1 MRTLLRGFLRPLKR
15 NETVRWLYFT
25 LLGSYRRQWDSWA
38 GDPSQAM
45 HAIAPGTSSA
55 TFGPSGVEVA
65 DRLRLYV
72 RPDDRVLDVGCGMG
86 RVMRPLAPYCREIS
100 GIDVSPRM
108 VKLAREFL
116 RGVPNASVHHTN
128 GVDLSLFASSTFE
141 VAYVV
146 YVLQHLEREHAVR
159 YVCEMSRLLVPGGTL
174 ICEVP
179 NLAFPRNLETY
190 VRTARGA
197 KHFSV
202 ARTRFYTSEEVNAI
216 LTGVGLTL
224 IDMKVGSEIF
234 VVARNTTESPGR
246 NANSTD

>member
-1 MRTLLRGFLRPLKR
+1 MLRGVLRPLKR
-15 NETVRWLYFT
+15 IESVRWLYFT

-38 GDPSQAM
+38 GNPSQAM
-45 HAIAPGTSSA
+45 HAIAPGTSST

-65 DRLRLYV
+65 DRLRPYV

-86 RVMRPLAPYCREIS
+86 RVMRPLASSCRAIT

-116 RGVPNASVHHTN
+116 RDVPNASVRHTN
-128 GVDLSLFASSTFE
+128 GSDLEVFASSTFE
-141 VAYVV
+141 VGYVV

-159 YVCEMSRLLVPGGTL
+159 YVCEMARLLVPGGTL

-202 ARTRFYTSEEVNAI
+202 ARTRFYTSEEVSAI
-216 LTGVGLTL
+216 LAGAELTV
-224 IDMKVGSEIF
+224 IDMKVDSEIF
-234 VVARNTTESPGR
+234 AVARKGADLSIR
-246 NANSTD
+246 NAGPTD